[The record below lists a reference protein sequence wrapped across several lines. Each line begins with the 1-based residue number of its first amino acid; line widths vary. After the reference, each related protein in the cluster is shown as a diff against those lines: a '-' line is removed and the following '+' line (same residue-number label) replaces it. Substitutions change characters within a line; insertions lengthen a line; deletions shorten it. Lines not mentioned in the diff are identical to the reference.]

1 MGIELTNE
9 NSIKQELRMTL
20 VGEPKEE
27 LEDFLV
33 QLINKH
39 TNQKV
44 DGKIIQIDIS
54 KSSFNQYEINLRLT
68 TEIEDRLK
76 LITMGDD

>member
-20 VGEPKEE
+20 VDEPKGE

>member
-39 TNQKV
+39 TKQKV